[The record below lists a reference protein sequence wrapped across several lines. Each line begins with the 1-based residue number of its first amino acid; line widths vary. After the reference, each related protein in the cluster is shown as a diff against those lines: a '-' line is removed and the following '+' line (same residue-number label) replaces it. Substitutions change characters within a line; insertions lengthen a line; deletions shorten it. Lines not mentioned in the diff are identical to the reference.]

1 MEKTDQYGRQI
12 FELPVKKPPTT
23 VEKPSHYKSNAP
35 VERKVLKPVGAERD
49 FNPESV
55 IGKSVMVTKES
66 LAKDIS
72 AFYCDLCKCALKDS
86 TAWYDH
92 INGKKHNRMKG
103 MSMIVEKVEVSRV
116 RERLQALK

>member
-1 MEKTDQYGRQI
+1 M
-12 FELPVKKPPTT
+12 KKQPTLPTT
-23 VEKPSHYKSNAP
+23 SHFKSNAP
-35 VERKVLKPVGAERD
+35 VERKVLKPIGAERE

-55 IGKSVMVTKES
+55 LGKSVMVTKES

-103 MSMIVEKVEVSRV
+103 MSMIVEKVEVDRV
-116 RERLQALK
+116 RERL